1 MIPQWH
7 NGWVQSNPI
16 NLAGHRST
24 AYDGHRWSFFACRGE
39 TVPTIFVVSGTSP
52 ECVRSPK
59 MARVE
64 AVLFVSD
71 VALSIKRIIQLATLA
86 DTNEAKALIER
97 LNVAYDRDGSAF
109 RIERVASGFR
119 LLTKP
124 LYSFWLGKLHQRQA
138 ELKLTPPALETLA
151 IVAYRQPITRADIE
165 TIRRVQCTDMLKQ
178 LMERGL
184 VRIAGEDDSLG
195 RPFLYE
201 TTRQF
206 LELFGLRGLDA
217 LPMAESLR
225 KSKATLAVT
234 TDSEDA
240 ESERDETAKVNIET
254 PQV

>member
-1 MIPQWH
+1 MNSDAWKGRQAWGPT
-7 NGWVQSNPI
+7 P
-16 NLAGHRST
+16 ST
-24 AYDGHRWSFFACRGE
+24 WPSANFDGTRWSFYSQDPSHS
-39 TVPTIFVVSGTSP
+39 PTIIVLSGTDP
-52 ECVRSPK
+52 ICVRTAK

-71 VALSIKRIIQLATLA
+71 VALSAKKLVQLATLA
-86 DTNEAKALIER
+86 DSNDAKQIVDQ
-97 LNVAYDRDGSAF
+97 LNLAYDRADSSF
-109 RIERVASGFR
+109 RIERVATGYR

-124 LYSFWLGKLHQRQA
+124 AFAFWLGKLHQRQA

-165 TIRRVQCTDMLKQ
+165 NIRRVQCSDMLKQ

-195 RPFLYE
+195 RPFLYG

-217 LPMAESLR
+217 LPMADTLR
-225 KSKATLAVT
+225 KPKATLAVANE
-234 TDSEDA
+234 SEEAEGDTA
-240 ESERDETAKVNIET
+240 ESAA
-254 PQV
+254 